1 MHSEIR
7 ARLSDYLERDLNP
20 EDRSRIERHLEACA
34 PCGSELRELRA
45 TVSLL
50 RRLPEP
56 AHPSGLGELV
66 MARVARDGSRP
77 ARVRSLLRRA
87 TEPRFALPRTVA
99 ILRADGNSVRTE
111 FKEL

>member
-7 ARLSDYLERDLNP
+7 ARLSDYLERDLSP
-20 EDRSRIERHLEACA
+20 EERSRIERHLEACA
-34 PCGSELRELRA
+34 PCGSELREFRA

-56 AHPSGLGELV
+56 EHPSGLAESV

-87 TEPRFALPRTVA
+87 TEPRFALPLAAGISGLFFLFQTDDR
-99 ILRADGNSVRTE
+99 SM
-111 FKEL
+111 